1 MKRLLFH
8 ALLWLC
14 LLYLAPSVA
23 QAKVRIV
30 TTNTDLAAIADAI
43 GGEHVS
49 VTSLAKQNQN
59 PHDVDARPSFLVPLS
74 RADLLIL
81 AGLDLESG
89 WLPPLLDNARNPKV
103 MKGRQGYIDAS
114 RFVQIRGVP
123 PAGTDRASG
132 DVHPAGNP
140 HYLYDARAAI
150 AVANGIRDALIRT
163 DASKREIWTARAE
176 TFTRALESFAQKE
189 RARFQKIPQAQRVLV
204 AYHDSTPYLFDWLGI
219 RLIDTLEPNPGI
231 APTTRHTAAV
241 LQKIRD
247 HKVPAIIQEPYYPR
261 NTAQTLSKLAQIEH
275 IVLTSSTNFP
285 DQSYLTHL
293 QELTDLLYRALRR

>member
-8 ALLWLC
+8 TLLWLC

-89 WLPPLLDNARNPKV
+89 RSEEHTSELQSRGHLVCRLL
-103 MKGRQGYIDAS
+103 
-114 RFVQIRGVP
+114 
-123 PAGTDRASG
+123 
-132 DVHPAGNP
+132 
-140 HYLYDARAAI
+140 
-150 AVANGIRDALIRT
+150 
-163 DASKREIWTARAE
+163 
-176 TFTRALESFAQKE
+176 LEK
-189 RARFQKIPQAQRVLV
+189 K
-204 AYHDSTPYLFDWLGI
+204 
-219 RLIDTLEPNPGI
+219 
-231 APTTRHTAAV
+231 
-241 LQKIRD
+241 
-247 HKVPAIIQEPYYPR
+247 
-261 NTAQTLSKLAQIEH
+261 
-275 IVLTSSTNFP
+275 
-285 DQSYLTHL
+285 
-293 QELTDLLYRALRR
+293 